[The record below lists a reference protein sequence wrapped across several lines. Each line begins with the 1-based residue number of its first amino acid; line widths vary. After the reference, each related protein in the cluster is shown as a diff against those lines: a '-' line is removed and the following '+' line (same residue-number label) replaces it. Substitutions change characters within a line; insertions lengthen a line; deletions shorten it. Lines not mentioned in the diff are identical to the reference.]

1 MSCKIPPRRGGLA
14 AVGAHICRAIEACWQ
29 RLVSTLFGRF
39 MPLLPSST
47 ASLRFSLSPPRLS
60 PALLPSRLSLDDGCS
75 GLLLCSGLASGLGGA
90 DDAYNVYDKA
100 LFRGGSA
107 SEAIYRPS
115 RAQEDGWGDEDA
127 AVDQVMKAARFKP
140 GDKGF
145 DGAGGS
151 GMESGGGRNRP
162 VEFEQEAEADP
173 FGLDEFLSEAKRGKA
188 LDGIGESGGMG
199 ASAGGSMDGGSGR
212 SSLAFQKGGA

>member
-1 MSCKIPPRRGGLA
+1 VDGEEEAVERDELRQERKRERERERRLENRDGKRSKMTRDAERDVSERIALGQ
-14 AVGAHICRAIEACWQ
+14 AVPNSTETLFDQ
-29 RLVSTLFGRF
+29 RLFNQSAGV
-39 MPLLPSST
+39 
-47 ASLRFSLSPPRLS
+47 
-60 PALLPSRLSLDDGCS
+60 
-75 GLLLCSGLASGLGGA
+75 ASGLGGA

-115 RAQEDGWGDEDA
+115 RAAEDGWGDEDA

-145 DGAGGS
+145 DGAGGAE
-151 GMESGGGRNRP
+151 GGGGRNRP

-173 FGLDEFLSEAKRGKA
+173 FGLDEFLTEAKRGKA
-188 LDGIGESGGMG
+188 LDGIGEAGGMG
-199 ASAGGSMDGGSGR
+199 ASAGGSLDGGSGR
-212 SSLAFQKGGA
+212 SSIGFQRGGA